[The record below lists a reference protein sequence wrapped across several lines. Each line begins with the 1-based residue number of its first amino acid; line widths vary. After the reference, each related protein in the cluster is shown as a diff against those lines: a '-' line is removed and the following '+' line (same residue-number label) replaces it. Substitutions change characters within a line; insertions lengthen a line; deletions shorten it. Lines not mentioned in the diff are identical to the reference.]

1 MCIRDSIIE
10 NQSRQPLKLKKNQV
24 VGHLVPAQPIE
35 LTEEVGPS
43 KENAAPVVSSIRNSS
58 GLERTLRLL
67 GAANIDEDYLTKSQ
81 QSTLEGLIKANAS
94 IFALDQSELGTTDI
108 VTHVINTGDY
118 PPIRQHPRRTPFALR
133 GQVTKMVQDMLEN
146 GVVRPSS
153 SPWASPIVLVEK
165 KDGTFQFCV
174 DYRRLNSVTKMDV
187 FPLPRIDD
195 TLDLLSQSKYFTTLD
210 LMSGYWQVQMDK
222 DSQEKTA
229 FTTHAGLYE
238 FRVMP
243 FGLCNV
249 PATFQRL
256 METLLADLVR
266 DRCVVYL
273 DDILVVGE
281 TFEAHLENLQKVF
294 DRLQQANLRL
304 QPKKCYFASP
314 QVDYLGYRVS
324 GEGLSTDPR
333 KTAAIEKFA
342 TPTDVKSLRSFL
354 GLASYYRRL
363 VPCFSKVASPLHH
376 LTRKDAPFVW
386 TDECELAFSQLK
398 ALLTSATVL
407 AFPHFDREFLLET
420 DASGLG
426 LGAVLAQKQDDGLVR
441 PIAYASRTLQPH
453 ENNYGSTEMEAL
465 AVVWAVKHFRHYL
478 YGHRCQ
484 VYTDHEALKS
494 LLNTPHPSG
503 KLARWGLA
511 LQEVDI
517 QINYRPG
524 RVNQNAD
531 ALSRQ
536 PLPADSACGQPFGII
551 AALSPSVPPKGGDV
565 DLAAQQRDDPELAE
579 IIDYQCNGTLPGD
592 SKHAKELVL
601 TQSQYTVVDQVLFH
615 VEKDKTLRVI
625 PPSSARENLFADAHS
640 GPFGAHLREA
650 KIHGQLSRHYWWPK
664 MRADIENWCRGCL
677 TLSLIHI

>member
-1 MCIRDSIIE
+1 M
-10 NQSRQPLKLKKNQV
+10 
-24 VGHLVPAQPIE
+24 
-35 LTEEVGPS
+35 
-43 KENAAPVVSSIRNSS
+43 
-58 GLERTLRLL
+58 
-67 GAANIDEDYLTKSQ
+67 
-81 QSTLEGLIKANAS
+81 
-94 IFALDQSELGTTDI
+94 
-108 VTHVINTGDY
+108 
-118 PPIRQHPRRTPFALR
+118 
-133 GQVTKMVQDMLEN
+133 
-146 GVVRPSS
+146 
-153 SPWASPIVLVEK
+153 
-165 KDGTFQFCV
+165 
-174 DYRRLNSVTKMDV
+174 
-187 FPLPRIDD
+187 
-195 TLDLLSQSKYFTTLD
+195 
-210 LMSGYWQVQMDK
+210 
-222 DSQEKTA
+222 
-229 FTTHAGLYE
+229 
-238 FRVMP
+238 
-243 FGLCNV
+243 
-249 PATFQRL
+249 
-256 METLLADLVR
+256 
-266 DRCVVYL
+266 
-273 DDILVVGE
+273 
-281 TFEAHLENLQKVF
+281 
-294 DRLQQANLRL
+294 
-304 QPKKCYFASP
+304 
-314 QVDYLGYRVS
+314 DYLGYRVS

-333 KTAAIEKFA
+333 KTAAIEKFP

-354 GLASYYRRL
+354 GLTSYYRRF

-407 AFPHFDREFLLET
+407 AFPQFDREFLLET

-536 PLPADSACGQPFGII
+536 PLPADSDCGQPFGII
-551 AALSPSVPPKGGDV
+551 AALSPSVPPKSGDV

-579 IIDYQCNGTLPGD
+579 IIDY
-592 SKHAKELVL
+592 
-601 TQSQYTVVDQVLFH
+601 
-615 VEKDKTLRVI
+615 
-625 PPSSARENLFADAHS
+625 
-640 GPFGAHLREA
+640 
-650 KIHGQLSRHYWWPK
+650 
-664 MRADIENWCRGCL
+664 
-677 TLSLIHI
+677 